1 MTEDY
6 KAERLSKCEES
17 CVDGSCAICRLKNAD
32 LERVTMMYDDRIKL
46 EIEALNLKINLMSKA
61 IVHIIS
67 DIDMI
72 AKNMINLV
80 DIIPKDGS

>member
-6 KAERLSKCEES
+6 KAERLSKCDYS
-17 CVDGSCAICRLKNAD
+17 CIDGNCAICRLKKAD
-32 LERVTMMYDDRIKL
+32 LEGVTMMYDDRIKL

-67 DIDMI
+67 DVDLIT
-72 AKNMINLV
+72 KKMIN
-80 DIIPKDGS
+80 IISKDGS